1 MIDSRAYI
9 PRAHIGAHDGRP
21 GGGILAG
28 AYRVSPLFSR
38 IRKSKIPYYVGDL
51 QESYPERYRSTILA
65 ASADE
70 AMFLLSQ

>member
-1 MIDSRAYI
+1 MIDSRAY
-9 PRAHIGAHDGRP
+9 
-21 GGGILAG
+21 
-28 AYRVSPLFSR
+28 SPLFSR
-38 IRKSKIPYYVGDL
+38 IRKSKIPYYLGEL